1 MGFGLITS
9 LTSHNFVLIST
20 IIYTYYL
27 YNYVTHI
34 ASVYLLKTQTQLFIV
49 SIASTYIIA
58 T

>member
-1 MGFGLITS
+1 MVFGLITS

-20 IIYTYYL
+20 TIYTYYS